1 MKKLEV
7 LLLLMLISFMS
18 ACNAR
23 EDIVFSKTKKQK
35 EIDDISLKFELPTFE
50 SYTVQGVTNYR
61 GKLEFYLENVTQETV
76 TYRIDSYPKVYRE
89 STKETY
95 SVSIAYLDYET
106 KHQLRPELTPHHHT
120 ALFTLPTKPSSSD
133 SYYLLFV
140 FNKKYNIYFYF

>member
-35 EIDDISLKFELPTFE
+35 EIDGISLKFELPTFE

-61 GKLEFYLENVTQETV
+61 GKLEFYLENVTQGTV

-106 KHQLRPELTPHHHT
+106 EHQLRPELTPHHRT